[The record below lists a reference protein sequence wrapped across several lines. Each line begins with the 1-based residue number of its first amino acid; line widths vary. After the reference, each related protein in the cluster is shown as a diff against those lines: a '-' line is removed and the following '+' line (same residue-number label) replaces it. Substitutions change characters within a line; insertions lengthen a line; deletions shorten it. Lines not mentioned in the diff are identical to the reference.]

1 MNSAW
6 ILELVSRPEGYT
18 TSTGVTATR
27 EGLVIENNAPPELH
41 GMIVDWPVIMR
52 LSGYAGVLV
61 PWPDAAERLRYPG
74 HGPWALVP
82 NKNRGDGTKAGP
94 IICGNKPKSPQEYRL
109 ILRRVAAQ
117 LADDGVAFHIIYWC
131 VTELGGEQW
140 PISRP

>member
-18 TSTGVTATR
+18 TSAGVTATLD
-27 EGLVIENNAPPELH
+27 GLVLDQHKCPRWYKSIFITNSAPAAITIITWH
-41 GMIVDWPVIMR
+41 I
-52 LSGYAGVLV
+52 
-61 PWPDAAERLRYPG
+61 AAERLRYPG

-117 LADDGVAFHIIYWC
+117 LADDGVAFHILYWC

-140 PISRP
+140 PISRT